1 MYDQIMDSLQAFGRI
16 IWGPPTWTL
25 LALVG
30 IVLSVRMNF
39 FQVTRFTTYFKETL
53 GKLFVKKDPNAEPME
68 GDITPFQAFTTAMAA
83 TMGVGNL
90 VGSTT
95 AIMFGGPGAIFW
107 MWIIGFLGITT
118 KFAEIGLAIHY
129 RETNDKGM
137 IIGGPMK
144 YIERGLGWKWLAVI
158 FCIAGSLA
166 AFGIGNLVQA
176 NNVAGALERAFNIP
190 LWVSGVGLMV
200 VVGSVIL
207 GGVKRVGQVAEKA
220 VPTAAILMIIGCLL
234 VIFQNIADVPA
245 AFGMIF
251 RGAFNPQGI
260 AGGVVGA
267 TIATAIRYG
276 LMRGIFSNEAG
287 LGSAPIAHAAAVT
300 DHPVKQGFWGAMEVV
315 LDTHVVCT
323 FVALAV
329 LTSGA
334 WLHTDAYGEAVAPMV
349 AFMYAFSSSFIGE
362 TVGNGLASIAILLF
376 ALTTM
381 LGWSFYGEKC
391 LEYLVGSKT
400 NIIYRLIFIPVLFV
414 GAFNLVPV
422 WAISDILNAMMAI
435 TNVIGVLALSGVIAN
450 ITKSY
455 FRGEK
460 YVPYDE
466 DPDYYKNYGK

>member
-1 MYDQIMDSLQAFGRI
+1 MYEQILDILDTIGEL
-16 IWGPPTWTL
+16 IWGPPTWVL

-30 IVLSVRMNF
+30 IVLSVRMNG
-39 FQVTRFTTYFKETL
+39 FQVTKFTTYFKETL
-53 GKLFVKKDPNAEPME
+53 GKLFAKKDPNAEPMK

-107 MWIIGFLGITT
+107 MWVIGFLGITT
-118 KFAEIGLAIHY
+118 KFAEIALAIHY

-144 YIERGLGWKWLAVI
+144 YIEKGLGWKWLSVI

-176 NNVAGALERAFNIP
+176 NNVASSLYRAFNIP
-190 LWVSGVGLMV
+190 LWASGVGLMV
-200 VVGSVIL
+200 IVGAVIL

-220 VPTAAILMIIGCLL
+220 VPTAAIVMIIGCLL
-234 VIFQNIADVPA
+234 VVFQNFGDVPA
-245 AFGMIF
+245 AFGLIF
-251 RGAFNPQGI
+251 RYAFTTS
-260 AGGVVGA
+260 AATGGFVGA
-267 TIATAIRYG
+267 TIAMAIRFG

-300 DHPVKQGFWGAMEVV
+300 DHPVRQGFWGAMEVV

-323 FVALAV
+323 MVALAV
-329 LTSGA
+329 ITSGA
-334 WLHTDAYGEAVAPMV
+334 WLQDSTVPGAAMS

-362 TVGNGLASIAILLF
+362 TVGNAFASIAILLF

-391 LEYLVGSKT
+391 LEYLAGSKT
-400 NIIYRLIFIPVLFV
+400 NILYRLIFIPMLFV
-414 GAFNLVPV
+414 GAFNMVPV
-422 WAISDILNAMMAI
+422 WAVSDILNAMMAI
-435 TNVIGVLALSGVIAN
+435 TNVIGVLALSTVITN

-455 FRGEK
+455 FKGEK